1 MHAIEIHPTPATARL
16 APERLSNPLRT
27 RWTPSPRLYHRRCA
41 QLWSFFFSPP
51 LFSEKSITGNT
62 RKPRWETPFSDDTI
76 DHAGSSSLGCA
87 WLGRSMVWQVNRYT
101 GNVWAIPKCRRTRL
115 AATLV
120 RAKPNSARASNNTV
134 AGLEMYLLRN
144 LVHHCALVK
153 RQFARA
159 HEILAA
165 HAGTSTQSTVT
176 AGQLP
181 GNPVTVQ
188 VLATSNAVRVAKRTP
203 VSNG

>member
-1 MHAIEIHPTPATARL
+1 MHAVEIHPTPATARL

-27 RWTPSPRLYHRRCA
+27 RWTHSPRLSCRRCA

-51 LFSEKSITGNT
+51 LFFEKSITGNT
-62 RKPRWETPFSDDTI
+62 RKPRWETPISDDTI

-115 AATLV
+115 TATLV
-120 RAKPNSARASNNTV
+120 RAKPYSAQVTINTV
-134 AGLEMYLLRN
+134 AGLEIHLLRN

-153 RQFARA
+153 RHQFARA

-165 HAGTSTQSTVT
+165 HAGTSTQSPAT
-176 AGQLP
+176 LS
-181 GNPVTVQ
+181 GNQVTVQ
-188 VLATSNAVRVAKRTP
+188 ALATSNAVRVAKRTP